1 MLFHLLLWLPTSAW
15 ITLQQRLSN
24 RRRWQGRHLVYPNH
38 DRVTLKPHRQELRH
52 RQRIAICRSPAL
64 LPPNFLPCI
73 RIGLNSHLSK
83 MKVVV
88 AVNPV
93 RLPPISQTLLNV
105 EFTENIAAVI
115 VEL

>member
-1 MLFHLLLWLPTSAW
+1 
-15 ITLQQRLSN
+15 
-24 RRRWQGRHLVYPNH
+24 
-38 DRVTLKPHRQELRH
+38 
-52 RQRIAICRSPAL
+52 
-64 LPPNFLPCI
+64 
-73 RIGLNSHLSK
+73 